1 MALAGIGTAVV
12 LYPVVK
18 RQNEAVAL
26 GFVSARVLEA
36 ATIFVGV
43 ASLLVVVTLRQAG
56 AGPDALVT
64 DQALVALY
72 DRMFLLGQS
81 LIPVVNA
88 LLLYR
93 SRLVPRVLPVV
104 GFVGAALLL
113 ASAKCP
119 VNGPRVAARAG
130 VSQGGRIGSVLLVDY
145 AHSATGEGGNTTGKH
160 WLRASTAWVLLE
172 ERSVYARPR
181 DDGAAVARRL
191 VEQVSQ
197 RAAACSK
204 AVERPPRLATVLIG
218 DDPASH
224 TYVRMKVSRCRT
236 AGIDSVRQDLP
247 TATST
252 EEAVDLVGRLSSDPS
267 VDGILVQHPM
277 PDHVDEYRMFEAV
290 APGKDVGVTG
300 GSFVAMSMGR
310 PGFASCTQLGS
321 WRCSTP
327 TRYRSPGNTPPAERG
342 PLGMVSRFSPTGRRP
357 KRSRL
362 AAPRP
367 SGVAE
372 LTSPPGPS
380 STGRRPDQPRCSS
393 RRGCPRTM

>member
-1 MALAGIGTAVV
+1 MNSLRKTALVAGVFYLLTFVSIPTLALYGPVHDPNYIVGPGPDTPVLVGGVLEAVVALAAIGTAVV

-18 RQNEAVAL
+18 RHNEAVAL

-119 VNGPRVAARAG
+119 VNGPLVARAG

-160 WLRASTAWVLLE
+160 LAASIDRLGAPRGE
-172 ERSVYARPR
+172 ER
-181 DDGAAVARRL
+181 L
-191 VEQVSQ
+191 
-197 RAAACSK
+197 C
-204 AVERPPRLATVLIG
+204 PPT
-218 DDPASH
+218 
-224 TYVRMKVSRCRT
+224 
-236 AGIDSVRQDLP
+236 
-247 TATST
+247 
-252 EEAVDLVGRLSSDPS
+252 
-267 VDGILVQHPM
+267 
-277 PDHVDEYRMFEAV
+277 
-290 APGKDVGVTG
+290 
-300 GSFVAMSMGR
+300 
-310 PGFASCTQLGS
+310 
-321 WRCSTP
+321 
-327 TRYRSPGNTPPAERG
+327 
-342 PLGMVSRFSPTGRRP
+342 
-357 KRSRL
+357 
-362 AAPRP
+362 
-367 SGVAE
+367 
-372 LTSPPGPS
+372 
-380 STGRRPDQPRCSS
+380 
-393 RRGCPRTM
+393 